1 MSKDEHMTYFLK
13 KDSYISSYAAFPRF
27 LFRMEIS
34 ETAKLIY
41 VLLLDRARL
50 SMKNEGWVNEFGHV
64 FIYYTIEELAKDC
77 GKSEMTVKNNL
88 TVLEKA
94 GLIYRQRQ
102 GAGLPNKLYV
112 KVWTENETSRQ
123 NMNIIDDLGIERNT
137 EFSREQ
143 VFNIVDS
150 RYRSQLPMIFTT
162 NLTPEIMRDHPELSQ
177 RRIFDR
183 VVERCT
189 AIRVNDQNIRKI
201 NGDATLAKMRSL
213 FQEVRT

>member
-1 MSKDEHMTYFLK
+1 MSKDEHITYFLK
-13 KDSYISSYAAFPRF
+13 KDSYIPSYAAFPRY
-27 LFRMEIS
+27 LFRMDIS

-64 FIYYTIEELAKDC
+64 FIYYTIEDLAKDC

-123 NMNIIDDLGIERNT
+123 T
-137 EFSREQ
+137 EYETS
-143 VFNIVDS
+143 
-150 RYRSQLPMIFTT
+150 
-162 NLTPEIMRDHPELSQ
+162 
-177 RRIFDR
+177 
-183 VVERCT
+183 
-189 AIRVNDQNIRKI
+189 
-201 NGDATLAKMRSL
+201 
-213 FQEVRT
+213 